1 MSLKKLNRGNFSM
14 EIMQG
19 FKSWNTF
26 FEMYFLRSLPLKR
39 HHPVKYIRGYIKES
53 QYGSGETRRRERGC
67 RMFLFATFYSVMCTL
82 VVEVLGKGRYP
93 FHFTKTNLCLMV
105 TRPELRGTTSFT
117 IWKKSSFFHDP
128 IYNSGSKIQLFPLN
142 KNKKHFGVV
151 VSSRGWW

>member
-1 MSLKKLNRGNFSM
+1 MDL
-14 EIMQG
+14 E
-19 FKSWNTF
+19 
-26 FEMYFLRSLPLKR
+26 KR
-39 HHPVKYIRGYIKES
+39 EG
-53 QYGSGETRRRERGC
+53 ERGC

-82 VVEVLGKGRYP
+82 VVLEVLGKGRYP

-105 TRPELRGTTSFT
+105 THPELRGTTSFT